1 MIGTHIIHRGT
12 TLALIATTA
21 CLALAPAAHAT
32 TPPDRQDGLGG
43 ANPTVHS
50 SQAAPPDRAD
60 RIGTTSPAT
69 GVAVTLA
76 PDRSGKVGTN
86 GFVTQSVPTVILRPA
101 SGFNWTD
108 AVIGAIAG
116 LAIAL
121 IATAAYASRGRGLAT
136 RS

>member
-1 MIGTHIIHRGT
+1 MNGTQLIHRGT
-12 TLALIATTA
+12 ALALIATTA

-50 SQAAPPDRAD
+50 VQAAPPDRVD
-60 RIGTTSPAT
+60 RIGSADPAT
-69 GVAVTLA
+69 GVVVTLS
-76 PDRSGKVGTN
+76 PDRSDKVGTS

-108 AVIGAIAG
+108 AAIGAIFG

-121 IATAAYASRGRGLAT
+121 IATAAYAGRGRRLDV